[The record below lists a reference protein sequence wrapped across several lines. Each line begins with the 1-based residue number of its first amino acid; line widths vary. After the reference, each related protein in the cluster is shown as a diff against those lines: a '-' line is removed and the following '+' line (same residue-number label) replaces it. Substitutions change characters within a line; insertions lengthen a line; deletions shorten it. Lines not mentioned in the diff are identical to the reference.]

1 MNSLLISP
9 HDDDSVLFCSLIA
22 MRERPTVVV
31 VTDSYVQP
39 ARGEIGCSAE
49 ERAAESAAAHKV
61 LGCET
66 IRLGL
71 RDDHLTLD
79 DVKRALT
86 ALIDKEDFYPELVY
100 VPALEGGHPQHDLV
114 ARAASL
120 VFQEPSLRCYST
132 YSKLSQYRAVDLQ
145 PVGTT
150 EIEWTRPEY
159 ELKQRAL
166 AYYGSQIRVN
176 PQHFQAIEGRSEW
189 LSGFRRLHLGCGARV
204 WPGWINIDRHAP
216 VELPEPGTWFEACD
230 VALAPLPLADASVD
244 YVFSEDFLEHLP
256 PDKRVAVI
264 NEIHRVLVPDGVME
278 HYVPNAGSRNDYG
291 SPTHLSHWC
300 LQTWEH
306 FDCDSYR
313 WEKDRSFE
321 GIQGAFRKV
330 SADLINWKVEEDGV
344 KRAQSLHVRYRK
356 VAC

>member
-1 MNSLLISP
+1 MSAILISV
-9 HDDDSVLFCSLIA
+9 HDDDSVLFAGITCA
-22 MRERPTVVV
+22 RERPTVVV
-31 VTDSYVQP
+31 VADSYVQP

-49 ERAAESAAAHKV
+49 ERADETARAHAV

-71 RDDHLTLD
+71 RDD
-79 DVKRALT
+79 ALT
-86 ALIDKEDFYPELVY
+86 FDAVCEALKTVPNEETVY
-100 VPALEGGHPQHDLV
+100 APALEGGHPQHDMV
-114 ARAASL
+114 ALAAEK
-120 VFQEPSLRCYST
+120 VFGWPRLKCYST
-132 YSKLSQYRAVDLQ
+132 YAKLSQYRPVDLQ

-176 PQHFQAIEGRSEW
+176 PMHFQAVENRSEW
-189 LSGFRRLHLGCGARV
+189 LSGFKRLHLGCGTRI
-204 WPGWINIDRHAP
+204 WPGWINIDRYGST
-216 VELPEPGTWFEACD
+216 PEQGAEFTQCD
-230 VALAPLPLADASVD
+230 VVVNPLPLEDASVD

-256 PDKRVAVI
+256 PDRRVAVM

-300 LQTWEH
+300 LQTFDH

-313 WEKDRSFE
+313 WAKDRAFE
-321 GIQGAFRKV
+321 GISGGFRKV
-330 SADLINWKVEEDGV
+330 SAELLNWKVEEDGV